1 MLRKTLKW
9 TARTVG
15 SLLLLVAI
23 FYALVYFKTEARI
36 NKEYSVTLQPLTI
49 PTDSISYA
57 KGKHIATNRGCMGC
71 HGPNLAGGETIL
83 PPGSPLGVLQAA
95 NLTSGQGGINYTDQD
110 WIRVLRHGL
119 NKQNK
124 SVWFMPSHE
133 VYHISN
139 QELGQLIC
147 YLRQQ
152 PPVDNVTL
160 AKSLKPM
167 GRALT
172 FFNAFPL
179 LPAEMIDHHAVY
191 KDTVQKAVSAEYG
204 AYLATICQGC
214 HGPQLKGT
222 PSRGENEP
230 ASPDITSAGHPGKW
244 READFITAL
253 RTGNTPEGKHL
264 SDAMPWKYFNF
275 TDDELKAIFL
285 HLKQV
290 R

>member
-9 TARTVG
+9 TSLVIG
-15 SLLLLVAI
+15 SLVLLTAI
-23 FYALVYFKTEARI
+23 FYAFVYFKTEARI
-36 NKEYSVTLQPLTI
+36 NKEYHVKLQSLTI

-71 HGPNLAGGETIL
+71 HGPNLAGSEVIL
-83 PPGSPLGVLQAA
+83 PPGSPLGVLQAS
-95 NLTSGQGGINYTDQD
+95 NITGGKGGIHYNDQD

-147 YLRQQ
+147 YLKQQ
-152 PPVDNVTL
+152 PHVDNVTL
-160 AKSLKPM
+160 AKSLKPL

-172 FFNAFPL
+172 FFDKFPL
-179 LPAEMIDHHAVY
+179 LPAEMIDHNAVY

-222 PSRGENEP
+222 PARSKTEP
-230 ASPDITSAGHPGKW
+230 ASPDITHTGNVGKW
-244 READFITAL
+244 NDGDFSTAL
-253 RTGNTPEGKHL
+253 RTGKTPDGKQL
-264 SDAMPWKYFNF
+264 MDAMPWKYFNF
-275 TDDELKAIFL
+275 TDDELKAILL
-285 HLKQV
+285 HLKEVQ
-290 R
+290 